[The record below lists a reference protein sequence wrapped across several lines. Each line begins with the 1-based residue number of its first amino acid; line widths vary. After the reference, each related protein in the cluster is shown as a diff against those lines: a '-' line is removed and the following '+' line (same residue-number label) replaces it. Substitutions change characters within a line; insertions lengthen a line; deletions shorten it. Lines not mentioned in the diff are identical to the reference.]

1 MCVTEEEKKQCEQW
15 SILRQT
21 NSRLHK
27 FDSPEMCSLIC
38 HHTVLISLTMKPKDN
53 AQLWLVYTV
62 KTTIKPNLCSTLES
76 M

>member
-15 SILRQT
+15 SVLRQT

-53 AQLWLVYTV
+53 AQLWFV
-62 KTTIKPNLCSTLES
+62 
-76 M
+76 